1 MNKVIL
7 MGRLTRDPDIRS
19 SQGDNS
25 TTVARFT
32 IAVDRR
38 FKRDGDQSADFISCV
53 AWRKTAEFISKY
65 FQKGSRIAL
74 AGRITTGSYEKDGKK
89 IYTTEVTV
97 DEAEFCESKRE
108 IQTEPQKAPEFM
120 DVPEG
125 IESDLP
131 FL

>member
-1 MNKVIL
+1 MNKWYGI
-7 MGRLTRDPDIRS
+7 GRVAKDIELRS
-19 SQGDNS
+19 VKTADGEIS
-25 TTVARFT
+25 VARFT
-32 IAVDRR
+32 VATDRPG
-38 FKRDGDQSADFISCV
+38 KDKGADFISCV
-53 AWRKTAEFISKY
+53 AWRKTAEFIAKY

-108 IQTEPQKAPEFM
+108 IQTQPSAAPEMM
-120 DVPEG
+120 DIPEG